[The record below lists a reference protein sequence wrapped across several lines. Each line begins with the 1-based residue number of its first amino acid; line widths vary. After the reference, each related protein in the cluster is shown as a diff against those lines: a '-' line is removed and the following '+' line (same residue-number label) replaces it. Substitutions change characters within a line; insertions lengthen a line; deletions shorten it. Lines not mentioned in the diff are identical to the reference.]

1 MFLCFIKMLDSF
13 LTIPQEYIDMKI
25 DGYNEEL
32 YLKLVERDYNRLK
45 ERIKTGKKEQLVPL
59 YHEMN
64 EKRLL
69 IKPHR
74 DMTSAIKP
82 NVLRGILID
91 NIWYSYS
98 QRLCL
103 FMFGTYAI
111 VIRKYDNKV
120 DDDNDDEDAL
130 I

>member
-1 MFLCFIKMLDSF
+1 MLDSF

-45 ERIKTGKKEQLVPL
+45 ERIKSGKKDQLVPL

-64 EKRLL
+64 EKKLL
-69 IKPHR
+69 IKPHGE
-74 DMTSAIKP
+74 MISPIKP
-82 NVLRGILID
+82 KALRGILID

-111 VIRKYDNKV
+111 VVRKYENKTSE
-120 DDDNDDEDAL
+120 DEEDAS